1 MIGPVGSRVRSSI
14 KPSTLEYLVT
24 SSIVSASPMM
34 PAPEPPYSSGMHRPS
49 RSARRNS
56 SKRSCGYSLV
66 VSISRA
72 RGLTLSCASRRTLC
86 WSPSISSESWKSMPF
101 KVAARLCND
110 CAVATFQRERALE
123 AMARTSYDLVVVGA
137 GMTGA
142 GVALD
147 AASRGLRVALIDSG
161 DVASGTSSKSSKMVH
176 GGLRYLQQRE
186 FRLVYENLRE
196 RQRLLENAPFLVRPL
211 PFLVPLFGRDGV
223 ASKALV
229 KGYSTALRIY
239 DLSGGW
245 RIGHRHRRITRD
257 EALRYLPTLNADR
270 LVAGFLYYDARGD
283 DARVALALAKTAA
296 LDFGADVATYVR
308 CVDVLHDPAG
318 RVHAVVAHDLLSDA
332 TLTLA
337 TTAVV
342 NATGVWADDV
352 FTMAE
357 HRPSHRITP
366 AKGVHLSVPRH
377 RLPADVAAVL
387 NVAGDRRSIFV
398 VPFQGAAYT
407 YVGTTD
413 TAYDGDLDE
422 PHCTPEDVAYL
433 LSAVNASTSSN
444 LTTSDVTGLWAGLRP
459 LLAPVKGKAVSER
472 TADLSRR
479 HQVTDSHDGVVHI
492 TGGKWTTYR
501 QMAQDTVDALAPY
514 ERDLPSVRTK
524 KLRFHGVGAWRPSSL
539 LETHLYQRFGEDALV
554 ILEMIAANDAL

>member
-1 MIGPVGSRVRSSI
+1 
-14 KPSTLEYLVT
+14 
-24 SSIVSASPMM
+24 
-34 PAPEPPYSSGMHRPS
+34 
-49 RSARRNS
+49 
-56 SKRSCGYSLV
+56 
-66 VSISRA
+66 
-72 RGLTLSCASRRTLC
+72 
-86 WSPSISSESWKSMPF
+86 
-101 KVAARLCND
+101 
-110 CAVATFQRERALE
+110 VATFQRERALE
-123 AMARTSYDLVVVGA
+123 SMAHSTYDLVVVGA

-211 PFLVPLFGRDGV
+211 PFLVPLFGRNGV

-239 DLSGGW
+239 ELSGAW
-245 RIGHRHRRITRD
+245 RIGQRHRKITRAQ
-257 EALRYLPTLNADR
+257 ALAHLPTLNTDR
-270 LVAGFLYYDARGD
+270 LVAGFLYFDARGD

-296 LDFGADVATYVR
+296 LDFNADVATYLR
-308 CVDVLHDPAG
+308 CVDIRHDASG
-318 RVHAVVAHDLLSDA
+318 RVNAVVVHDVLNDTSISI
-332 TLTLA
+332 A

-352 FTMAE
+352 FSIAE
-357 HRPSHRITP
+357 RKASHRITP
-366 AKGVHLSVPRH
+366 AKGVHLSVARE

-387 NVAGDRRSIFV
+387 NVPGDRRSIFV
-398 VPFQGAAYT
+398 VPFEDAPFT
-407 YVGTTD
+407 YIGTTD
-413 TAYDGDLDE
+413 TAYEGAFDE

-433 LSAVNASTSSN
+433 LDAVNASTSSN
-444 LTTSDVTGLWAGLRP
+444 LTAIDVTGVWAGLRP
-459 LLAPVKGKAVSER
+459 LLAPVEGKAMKER

-479 HQVTDSHDGVVHI
+479 HQVTDSRDGVVHI

-501 QMAQDTVDALAPY
+501 QMAEDTVDALRPY
-514 ERDLPSVRTK
+514 VSGLKSARTK
-524 KLRFHGVGAWRPSSL
+524 NLRFHGVGSWRPTSES
-539 LETHLYQRFGEDALV
+539 EIHLYERFGEDARV
-554 ILEMIAANDAL
+554 ILDMIAADGALGEFPIEGQPYVGAEFIFSVRFEMATSMIDLLTRRTRAHLHDARATLKGAALVATLVAPDLGWSDEDVQRELHAYESLVRREFGVAGLTL

>member
-1 MIGPVGSRVRSSI
+1 
-14 KPSTLEYLVT
+14 
-24 SSIVSASPMM
+24 
-34 PAPEPPYSSGMHRPS
+34 
-49 RSARRNS
+49 
-56 SKRSCGYSLV
+56 
-66 VSISRA
+66 
-72 RGLTLSCASRRTLC
+72 
-86 WSPSISSESWKSMPF
+86 
-101 KVAARLCND
+101 
-110 CAVATFQRERALE
+110 VATFRRDHSIE
-123 AMARTSYDLVVVGA
+123 AMARATYDLVVVGA

-147 AASRGLRVALIDSG
+147 AASRGLRVALIDGG

-196 RQRLLENAPFLVRPL
+196 RRRLLENAPFLVRPL
-211 PFLVPLFGRDGV
+211 PFLVPLFGRNGV
-223 ASKALV
+223 AAKALV

-245 RIGHRHRRITRD
+245 RIGQRHRKITRD
-257 EALRYLPTLNADR
+257 EALAHLPTLNTDR

-308 CVDVLHDPAG
+308 CVEILHDPTG
-318 RVHAVVAHDLLSDA
+318 RVNAVVAHDLLADA
-332 TLTLA
+332 TFTLT
-337 TTAVV
+337 TRAVV

-357 HRPSHRITP
+357 HTPSHRITP
-366 AKGVHLSVPRH
+366 AKGIHLSVPRH

-387 NVAGDRRSIFV
+387 NVPGDRRSIFV
-398 VPFQGAAYT
+398 VPFEGAAFT

-422 PHCTPEDVAYL
+422 PHCTTGDVAYL
-433 LSAVNASTSSN
+433 LAAVNASTSSN
-444 LTTSDVTGLWAGLRP
+444 LTTSDVSGLWAGLRP
-459 LLAPVKGKAVSER
+459 LLAPVDGKAVKER

-479 HQVTDSHDGVVHI
+479 HQVTDSRDGVVHI

-501 QMAQDTVDALAPY
+501 LMAQDTVDALGPY
-514 ERDLPSVRTK
+514 VTDLKGGRTK
-524 KLRFHGVGAWRPSSL
+524 RLRLHGVGSWRPTS
-539 LETHLYQRFGEDALV
+539 EREIHLYERFGEDAKV
-554 ILEMIAANDAL
+554 ILDLIAANEELGECPIEGQPYVGAEFVFSVRFEMATSLIDLLTRRTRAHLLDARATLRGAARVGALVAPVLGWSDEELQRQLNEYESLVRREFSAAGLTL